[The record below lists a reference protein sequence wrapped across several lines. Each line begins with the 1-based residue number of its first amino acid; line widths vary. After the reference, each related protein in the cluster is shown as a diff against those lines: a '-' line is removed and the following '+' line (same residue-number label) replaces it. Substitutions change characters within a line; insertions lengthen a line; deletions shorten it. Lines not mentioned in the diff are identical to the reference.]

1 MTKHVVRAYAA
12 AAAVLVLFLAWAVIS
27 ANPWATPEAK
37 VDQRLTALNTRE
49 AALRREAVQVQRLV
63 KRRETVYRIR
73 LASRNRQIA
82 QIEQAH
88 QRDVAA
94 AKAAAARAYSAPSV
108 SVVRLPAMTVT
119 RTS

>member
-1 MTKHVVRAYAA
+1 MVMSVSA
-12 AAAVLVLFLAWAVIS
+12 

-37 VDQRLTALNTRE
+37 VDERLTALNTRE

-88 QRDVAA
+88 QRDVAVA
-94 AKAAAARAYSAPSV
+94 RAAAARAYTAPSV
-108 SVVRLPAMTVT
+108 SVVRLPAVTVT